1 MVLKR
6 LKKYTPQL
14 LSSGKAFYH
23 TACQKSIVNTSKL
36 NRLKKRVEN
45 TGSTVAKR
53 GRPVLSSAELAQN
66 EEPLE
71 ELPVRSLRCSGVI
84 FEKDKCV
91 ICQKEG
97 GQLHK
102 VEYTS
107 TGNSM
112 LEIAQ
117 QLDNQELLLR
127 LNHVPNAADAVA
139 NDVQYHLLCWVNLK
153 RNASK
158 LTSNYHVEYQEMKDP
173 NKIVAD
179 IEVVNIAGKMIQNQE
194 CVDMNTLNSTYNNL
208 FGNPTEHQVNHKRYL
223 KQLLTENVKNIVF
236 SRPKARR
243 DSEVI
248 CSNSFKE
255 NALDCFRNLPDE
267 FTALFEAAS
276 IVRRDILKKP
286 KWSFTGSFNDFE
298 IPETL
303 TTLLRWI
310 IIGPKLK
317 VDLSPKKKESV
328 DVAVRNIGEIMC
340 NL

>member
-1 MVLKR
+1 
-6 LKKYTPQL
+6 
-14 LSSGKAFYH
+14 
-23 TACQKSIVNTSKL
+23 
-36 NRLKKRVEN
+36 
-45 TGSTVAKR
+45 
-53 GRPVLSSAELAQN
+53 
-66 EEPLE
+66 
-71 ELPVRSLRCSGVI
+71 
-84 FEKDKCV
+84 
-91 ICQKEG
+91 
-97 GQLHK
+97 
-102 VEYTS
+102 
-107 TGNSM
+107 M

-194 CVDMNTLNSTYNNL
+194 CVDMNTLNTTYNNL
-208 FGNPTEHQVNHKRYL
+208 LGNPTEHQVNHKIYL
-223 KQLLTENVKNIVF
+223 KQLLTEKVKNIVF

-267 FTALFEAAS
+267 FIALFEAAS

-328 DVAVRNIGEIMC
+328 DVAVRNIGEIIVQSVKSKRQV
-340 NL
+340 NYNSNNGDFRSSVETPFSVGLGLYVDLKI